1 MALACA
7 VVIETLTA
15 FLLPPVAVLLV
26 RGCGCSLV
34 INILLT
40 LLGWIPGVS
49 TILGCVIHALLVTCG
64 PRPGSP
70 RRARY

>member
-40 LLGWIPGVS
+40 LLGWIPGV
-49 TILGCVIHALLVTCG
+49 IHALLVTCG